1 MVENPHVGL
10 RERKSGMHVLA
21 RQLVVLLTPLLVA
34 SSAAAAT
41 ELTPGASEFK
51 VEMPRELRMLAGRG
65 QLSPVAH
72 ALVMVAVPPSFDATR
87 DWPVMVVSATSDVEY
102 RSSRDHLR
110 AYADT
115 ALSHGW
121 IVIAADAE
129 EEVAPEQDDVPL
141 RYALNKAAFGALQS
155 RWQRADR
162 ARLAFGGFSGGAK
175 YSGWLA
181 AAFAKEGRSII
192 GIYLAG
198 VNQDT
203 ITPAARLLD
212 LDESFQRVPIFLQS
226 GETDDIATMADHQ
239 RVQNDLKHA
248 GFRNVRIE
256 YFPGRHILDPRP
268 LGTALDWFLEV
279 AAQTTPR

>member
-1 MVENPHVGL
+1 L
-10 RERKSGMHVLA
+10 REAQTGMHMLAKRLVVVLA
-21 RQLVVLLTPLLVA
+21 PLLAA
-34 SSAAAAT
+34 STALAAT

-51 VEMPRELRMLAGRG
+51 VEMPRGLRMLAGRG
-65 QLSPVAH
+65 QLSPVTH
-72 ALVMVAVPPSFDATR
+72 ALVTFAVPPSFDATR
-87 DWPVMVVSATSDVEY
+87 DWPVMVVSATSDAGY
-102 RSSRDHLR
+102 RSSRLHLR

-115 ALSHGW
+115 ALSRGW

-141 RYALNKAAFGALQS
+141 RYALNKAALAALQS
-155 RWQRADR
+155 RWQGADR

-181 AAFAKEGRSII
+181 AAFAKEGRNII

-203 ITPAARLLD
+203 ISPAARLLN
-212 LDESFQRVPIFLQS
+212 LDETYRSVPIFLQS
-226 GETDDIATMADHQ
+226 GETDDIATMADHR
-239 RVQNDLKHA
+239 RVQDELRRA

-256 YFPGRHILDPRP
+256 YVPGPHILDPQP
-268 LGTALDWFLEV
+268 LGMALDWFSELATQP
-279 AAQTTPR
+279 AAPR